1 MLVLPKVVV
10 VYEFKI
16 TPIQMLII
24 FVWNYANKQKKKKKV
39 KSFGKKKLQGDTIL
53 TRYLSLVNQSLIK
66 TV

>member
-1 MLVLPKVVV
+1 MLVLHKVVV

-24 FVWNYANKQKKKKKV
+24 FVWNYANKQKKKKTLKY
-39 KSFGKKKLQGDTIL
+39 FGKKKLQGDTIL
-53 TRYLSLVNQSLIK
+53 TRYLSLVKQSLIK

>member
-24 FVWNYANKQKKKKKV
+24 FVWNYANKQKKKKV

>member
-24 FVWNYANKQKKKKKV
+24 FVWNYANNQKKKKV
-39 KSFGKKKLQGDTIL
+39 KSFVKKKLQGDTIL

>member
-1 MLVLPKVVV
+1 MLVLHKVVV

-24 FVWNYANKQKKKKKV
+24 FVWNYANKQKKKTL

-53 TRYLSLVNQSLIK
+53 TRYLSLVKQSLIK